1 MKKYI
6 ANAVTGIRILGSILL
21 VFVPMFSVLFYAVY
35 LICGLSDMID
45 GMIARKTDSTSSFG
59 AKLDTVAD
67 SLLTAVLLAKLMINI
82 PIPGWLW
89 LWSAVIALIKVVNMG
104 FGFIKSKSLV
114 SVHST
119 MNKVTGLLL
128 FLFPLTLGLIELK
141 YSAVVICSMATVSA
155 IQEGYFIGTGRM
167 LVMGGKGRKPMKIET
182 KHFLHIASAMRNGRI
197 KKYQRRLSNENT

>member
-1 MKKYI
+1 MKKHI

-21 VFVPMFSVLFYAVY
+21 VFVPIFSVLFYAVY

-45 GMIARKTDSTSSFG
+45 GMIARKTDSASSFG

-67 SLLTAVLLAKLMINI
+67 FLFVAVSLAKLLPYM

-89 LWSAVIALIKVVNMG
+89 LWIAVIALIKVVNMG
-104 FGFIKSKSLV
+104 LGFIQSKSLV
-114 SVHST
+114 SIHST

-141 YSAVVICSMATVSA
+141 HSAVVICLIATVSA
-155 IQEGYFIGTGRM
+155 IQEGYFIATGRM
-167 LVMGGKGRKPMKIET
+167 L
-182 KHFLHIASAMRNGRI
+182 
-197 KKYQRRLSNENT
+197 